1 MEKGRHCVDLFPF
14 SLTDRKITTI
24 RKASA
29 FAILAAALYALNM
42 PFSKLLLATVPPLY
56 LSSFLYLGAG
66 LGMLLIWLGS
76 NRSTKKKIAPISQEE
91 RPFII
96 GMILLDILAPALL
109 MFGLRSTAAA
119 NASLLNNFEIVGTS
133 LIALIIFKENISP
146 KLWTAIIFVTAASVL
161 LSLDTSAAF
170 RFSTGSLLVLG
181 ASLAWGLE
189 NNFTRR
195 LSNRSSSDI
204 VIMKGFGSGF
214 GSFVLA
220 IATRET
226 FPQLWMIPVTLA
238 LGFVAYGLSI
248 NFYIKAQKDLGA
260 AKVSAYYAFAPF
272 IGVAFSLLLFPGKP
286 NISFW
291 LGLILMSL
299 ATWLLINDTIG
310 VQHTHE
316 HTHQHIVIHMTAQG
330 AREVSETYA
339 HTHFHAHKH
348 EAEEFHEHTHS

>member
-1 MEKGRHCVDLFPF
+1 MVKK
-14 SLTDRKITTI
+14 LTII
-24 RKASA
+24 QKASI

-42 PFSKLLLATVPPLY
+42 PFSKLLLAEVPPLT
-56 LSSFLYLGAG
+56 LSAFLYLGAG
-66 LGMLLIWLGS
+66 LGMLLLHLFS
-76 NRSTKKKIAPISQEE
+76 NRTKKEKISPIEPEE

-133 LIALIIFKENISP
+133 LIALMVFKESISP
-146 KLWTAIIFVTAASVL
+146 KLWIAITLVTVSSIL
-161 LSLDTSAAF
+161 LSLDTSVAF

-204 VIMKGFGSGF
+204 VILKGLGSGF
-214 GSFVLA
+214 GSLVLA
-220 IATRET
+220 IATGET
-226 FPQLWMIPVTLA
+226 FPQLWLIPVTLV

-248 NFYIKAQKDLGA
+248 NYYVKAQKELGA
-260 AKVSAYYAFAPF
+260 AKTSTYYAFAPF
-272 IGVAFSLLLFPGKP
+272 IGVAFSLLLFPVKP
-286 NISFW
+286 KLSFW
-291 LGLILMSL
+291 LGLILMGV
-299 ATWLLINDTIG
+299 ATWFLINDSIG

-316 HTHQHIVIHMTAQG
+316 HTHQHLVTRMTAQG
-330 AREVSETYA
+330 PKEVAETYT
-339 HTHFHAHKH
+339 HSHFHAH
-348 EAEEFHEHTHS
+348 ENESEEYHEHPHS